1 MDIQAEKSSLIHWI
15 KHLKDETLLHQLRF
29 IKLSHQQK
37 DWADELSYE
46 EKKAIEKGLN
56 QIENGEGKSSSEV
69 LSQLKSKWL

>member
-15 KHLKDETLLHQLRF
+15 KNLKDESLLNQLRF

-46 EKKAIEKGLN
+46 EKKAIERGLS
-56 QIENGEGKSSSEV
+56 QIEKGEGTASSEV